1 MRAPNLVPAPLCL
14 LVLAIADARFPGP
27 AIGDFAAQTQP
38 TADRL
43 ALVLGDLAADLVEAA
58 VPGDAGAGAWRFV
71 AQCTGNEGI
80 AGPRALAA
88 DRPARDFP
96 IFIFLGDAGVGIAER
111 KGRIPA
117 DTDRFARLARRDA
130 RILDLR
136 EAFEPVRK
144 FIRSEEHTSELQSL
158 MRTSYA
164 V

>member
-1 MRAPNLVPAPLCL
+1 MRISDWSSDVCSS
-14 LVLAIADARFPGP
+14 
-27 AIGDFAAQTQP
+27 
-38 TADRL
+38 
-43 ALVLGDLAADLVEAA
+43 DL
-58 VPGDAGAGAWRFV
+58 
-71 AQCTGNEGI
+71 NEGI

-144 FIRSEEHTSELQSL
+144 FIVDLRGAQIALAREDQRAAGALVITVTVGQKIARIAIVRSEEHPSELQSL
-158 MRTSYA
+158 LRKSYA
-164 V
+164 